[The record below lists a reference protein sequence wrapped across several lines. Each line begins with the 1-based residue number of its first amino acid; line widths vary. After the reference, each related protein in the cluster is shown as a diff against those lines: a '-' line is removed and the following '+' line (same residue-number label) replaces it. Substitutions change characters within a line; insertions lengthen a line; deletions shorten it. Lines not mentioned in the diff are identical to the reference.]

1 MVTRLCQGRYGVS
14 VLDADILGH
23 RSYAKGTPCYR
34 QLLKTFGE
42 EIVGEDGQINRSV
55 LPSLP
60 PSRPPALPALPLTSS
75 CPPPRRALGR
85 IVFSSP
91 QERNRLEGIVWPEIR
106 RLMEED
112 LRALGE
118 VGRREG
124 AREGGREGGREGKS
138 EGR

>member
-14 VLDADILGH
+14 VLDADVLGH
-23 RSYAKGTPCYR
+23 RSYSKGTPCYR

-42 EIVGEDGQINRSV
+42 EIVGEDGQIN
-55 LPSLP
+55 
-60 PSRPPALPALPLTSS
+60 
-75 CPPPRRALGR
+75 RRALGR

-118 VGRREG
+118 TGIHAAVVEAAVMLEAGWED
-124 AREGGREGGREGKS
+124 AMDEVWVVAVEPE
-138 EGR
+138 